1 MLDYNSCTS
10 VSVCQSTI
18 SVGVKYLDN
27 TVDVG
32 CSPYIQ
38 PQVQLHCCGHYL
50 EPNRI
55 ILRIKAKLLINSQP
69 TYPKRRSLHAV
80 VQATVH
86 DVLLTCPG
94 HSSVELFTWSHGDLS
109 SNSPKPSLQ
118 TVLDRLEK
126 MVVRFSLVLECQ
138 SSITDMV

>member
-1 MLDYNSCTS
+1 MF
-10 VSVCQSTI
+10 
-18 SVGVKYLDN
+18 
-27 TVDVG
+27 
-32 CSPYIQ
+32 
-38 PQVQLHCCGHYL
+38 
-50 EPNRI
+50 
-55 ILRIKAKLLINSQP
+55 ILKAKLIISQP
-69 TYPKRRSLHAV
+69 TYPERRSLHAV

-118 TVLDRLEK
+118 AVLDRLEK

-138 SSITDMV
+138 SSITDMVKILQPLEITKSKVPQRYSKYKSIFT